1 MSTGKFA
8 NRLQCTFQVTPF
20 ANQFERQAIL
30 DAAELAGLNV
40 LTLMHD
46 ETAGK
51 CRDVHSGLGDTDPL
65 CVSCP
70 QLCCQP

>member
-1 MSTGKFA
+1 MIFK
-8 NRLQCTFQVTPF
+8 VTPF

-51 CRDVHSGLGDTDPL
+51 F
-65 CVSCP
+65 
-70 QLCCQP
+70 

>member
-1 MSTGKFA
+1 MIFK
-8 NRLQCTFQVTPF
+8 VTPF
-20 ANQFERQAIL
+20 ANQYERQSIL

-51 CRDVHSGLGDTDPL
+51 KKNVTFYLI
-65 CVSCP
+65 
-70 QLCCQP
+70 

>member
-1 MSTGKFA
+1 MTIGKLLISFI
-8 NRLQCTFQVTPF
+8 CTFQVTPF

-51 CRDVHSGLGDTDPL
+51 CRELYSNLGGTYSLLD
-65 CVSCP
+65 SCP